1 MSRPRPKGELTGGDA
16 FSQLIDKRR
25 QSSQVQV
32 DIVDADNQRKRET
45 QTESVDVKEQRPQL
59 AETGDDNGLRI
70 QVKKGPTFEETHT
83 RATFWMPNDLLD
95 ELDVFSR
102 KTGLS
107 KSQIVS
113 RATRY
118 FIDNA
123 KIEE

>member
-1 MSRPRPKGELTGGDA
+1 MSRPRKRGELTGGEA
-16 FSQLIDKRR
+16 FSKLLGKR
-25 QSSQVQV
+25 QST
-32 DIVDADNQRKRET
+32 T
-45 QTESVDVKEQRPQL
+45 QTESETVDADDQRKRYAQTENNDVKEQRPQP
-59 AETGDDNGLRI
+59 AEKRDDDGLRV
-70 QVKKGPTFEETHT
+70 QVKREPSFEERHT

-95 ELDVFSR
+95 DLDAFTK